1 MPSCRYS
8 TANKQVFLISGWL
21 EGFLSYTCVVVPATW
36 DPLFFS
42 LLPEFAIKRMAEQLC
57 CGRVIYKYSYCSK
70 LKILYFP
77 MMPLLSQTNFPDKHE
92 TAPVASPL
100 DKRTPW
106 KIMKSGGEGMRFSLG
121 RCVCVWIA
129 FNAAFRLRDFR
140 WWLCCHGGCFS
151 H

>member
-1 MPSCRYS
+1 MARRVSLIHVRSSPSNLGS
-8 TANKQVFLISGWL
+8 FI
-21 EGFLSYTCVVVPATW
+21 
-36 DPLFFS
+36 FFS

-151 H
+151 HWLFPMARIAFFSTSLS